1 MDDACSA
8 EAFVEYVED
17 APPMPIATFC
27 SARAS
32 GERAM
37 LHAMLLDAIQCLEG
51 QGCPKRDRQRLA
63 REARSW
69 VARRDAA
76 PFSFEN
82 VCAYLGL
89 PVERVRRHLL
99 DLAARSVPG
108 DEAFGVR
115 RRASSAE
122 IRARAERNLSIR
134 SLRAGGASP
143 GELAD
148 RFGLSYAA
156 ILSICA
162 PRTSARSGPLTAPLT
177 AA

>member
-8 EAFVEYVED
+8 EAFVEN
-17 APPMPIATFC
+17 APPMPMASFC
-27 SARAS
+27 PARAS

-37 LHAMLLDAIQCLEG
+37 LYAMLLDAIQCLEG
-51 QGCPKRDRQRLA
+51 QGCPKRERQRLA
-63 REARSW
+63 RDARAW
-69 VARRDAA
+69 VARRDPA

-89 PVERVRRHLL
+89 PVERVRHHLL
-99 DLAARSVPG
+99 DLATRSVPG
-108 DEAFGVR
+108 DEASGVR

-134 SLRAGGASP
+134 SLRAAGASP

-162 PRTSARSGPLTAPLT
+162 PGTSTPAGPLTAPLT

>member
-8 EAFVEYVED
+8 EALVEYEQ
-17 APPMPIATFC
+17 PMPTSRAC
-27 SARAS
+27 SMRS
-32 GERAM
+32 GAERAM
-37 LHAMLLDAIQCLEG
+37 LHAMLLDVIQCLEG

-63 REARSW
+63 REARAW
-69 VARRDAA
+69 VARRDGA
-76 PFSFEN
+76 PFCFDN

-89 PVERVRRHLL
+89 PPDRVRRHLL
-99 DLAARSVPG
+99 VLANRSVPR
-108 DEAFGVR
+108 DEAP

-134 SLRAGGASP
+134 SLRAAGASP
-143 GELAD
+143 AELAD

-162 PRTSARSGPLTAPLT
+162 PHDSVPRAPFGAPLT